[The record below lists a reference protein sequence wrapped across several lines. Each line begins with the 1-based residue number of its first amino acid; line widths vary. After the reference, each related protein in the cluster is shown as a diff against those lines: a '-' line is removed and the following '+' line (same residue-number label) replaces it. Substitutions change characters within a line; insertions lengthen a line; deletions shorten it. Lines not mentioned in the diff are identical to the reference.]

1 MHITFRKH
9 LYNYILVDSNEY
21 TAALTFLYI
30 KTTKLICIGVGGG
43 RAGRATAL
51 PIFSCFSPFSVTVC
65 WSETQEKGRA
75 ATVAKKRFLNEEVEG
90 KRKLRVARNV
100 RTQLTE

>member
-1 MHITFRKH
+1 MVWQVRARLEDARKSRKLEDPTF
-9 LYNYILVDSNEY
+9 NS
-21 TAALTFLYI
+21 
-30 KTTKLICIGVGGG
+30 IGVGGG

-90 KRKLRVARNV
+90 KRKLRVARDV